1 MIILENM
8 TNIKFNQVT
17 IGTGANGSFFV
28 RNSLQTYNNFREK
41 IKSLRYMIV
50 DGDRVENKNTRNQ
63 LFTEEDVDEYKV
75 YSLAERYGSHYR
87 VDVLASTEYVTE
99 IEHIERL
106 FGNDTSA
113 FRLLVVC
120 VDNNR
125 TRQLIHEYFMQTDNL
140 LYIDVGVEGVRVE
153 QEFEKDTPRQKVLDA
168 IADSG
173 FSGQV
178 VAGLKVQGEV
188 IVPPVGLL
196 YPDILEDHDS
206 VFPTQSCAETI
217 NNPQRVETNRYAAE
231 MTNVMINNL
240 LHRGVL
246 IQNEIT
252 FNSRDGVSAPT
263 YVNAEMK
270 RKLKELMND

>member
-1 MIILENM
+1 MIILDKNQKL
-8 TNIKFNQVT
+8 KFNQVT

-28 RNSLQTYNNFREK
+28 RNNLQTYNNFRER
-41 IKSLRYMIV
+41 IQGLRYMIV
-50 DGDRVENKNTRNQ
+50 DGDKIEQKNTRNQ
-63 LFTEEDVDEYKV
+63 LFSSDEVGEYKV
-75 YSLAERYGSHYR
+75 YSLADRYGEHYSL
-87 VDVLASTEYVTE
+87 DVLASTEYVTE
-99 IEHIERL
+99 LEHLDTL
-106 FGNDTSA
+106 FGDDTEA
-113 FRLLVVC
+113 FRILVGC

-125 TRQLIHEYFMQTDNL
+125 TRQLMHEYFMQAENL
-140 LYIDVGVEGVRVE
+140 LYIDVGVEGVRVKE
-153 QEFEKDTPRQKVLDA
+153 EFDKDIPFQQVTDL

-178 VAGLKVQGEV
+178 VAGLKVKGEV
-188 IVPPVGLL
+188 VVPPVGLL

-231 MTNVMINNL
+231 MTNVLINNL
-240 LHRGVL
+240 LHKGVL

-263 YVNAEMK
+263 YVNGEMK
-270 RKLKELMND
+270 RKLKELMNN